1 MKRTAKSRCI
11 AGLLVVALS
20 AGALP
25 PQALAEVVATD
36 AVVAASARDRV
47 ALALSRAEVQQRL
60 AAYGVDRAQAQAR
73 VDALSDDEAAQLAE
87 RLDAL
92 PAGGDGIVG
101 TILFV
106 FILLLLTDILGFT
119 KVFPFTRS
127 IK

>member
-25 PQALAEVVATD
+25 PQALADVVATD

-127 IK
+127 IR

>member
-25 PQALAEVVATD
+25 PQALADVVATD